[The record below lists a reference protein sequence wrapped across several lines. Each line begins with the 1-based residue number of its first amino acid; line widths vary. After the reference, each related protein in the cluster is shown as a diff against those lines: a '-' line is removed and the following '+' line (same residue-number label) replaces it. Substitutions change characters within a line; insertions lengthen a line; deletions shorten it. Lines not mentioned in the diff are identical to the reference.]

1 MKNARWAIVALALM
15 AGSVM
20 AFRTDANALRDRP
33 VFGYDQSTGT
43 WIQIAPGMT
52 YECLPDPQQVCT
64 AYLVNDDPS
73 SGQIDQVVD
82 NGDFQQ
88 TN

>member
-1 MKNARWAIVALALM
+1 MKKATWAILALALM

-33 VFGYDQSTGT
+33 LFGYDQSSGT
-43 WIQIAPGMT
+43 WIQITPGMT
-52 YECLPDPQQVCT
+52 YQCLPDPSEPCT

-73 SGQIDQVVD
+73 AGQIDQVVEP
-82 NGDFQQ
+82 GDFQQ

>member
-1 MKNARWAIVALALM
+1 MKKATWAFLALALM

-33 VFGYDQSTGT
+33 LFGYDQSTGT
-43 WIQIAPGMT
+43 WIQITPGMT
-52 YECLPDPQQVCT
+52 YICLTDQQKVCT

-73 SGQIDQVVD
+73 AGQIDYVVQP
-82 NGDFQQ
+82 GDFQQ